1 MDSCF
6 FSLSGLLTAWAN
18 GEEKPSRDGHTG
30 KLKCPFCP
38 QKFPSVMY
46 LDMHVKS
53 THTNLEYELQCP
65 DCAYGTFRKSNY
77 QRHRKDTHDDPPSG
91 DVRPP
96 SRQATAGSSTATA
109 SASSGGD
116 DLRSRSPPTPA
127 TAGSSTATASASSG
141 GDDLPGKS
149 FYFLLCYF
157 SFWFLPFLCIHIFHD
172 C

>member
-116 DLRSRSPPTPA
+116 DL
-127 TAGSSTATASASSG
+127 
-141 GDDLPGKS
+141 PGKS

-157 SFWFLPFLCIHIFHD
+157 SFWFLPSLYLKNTGNWPGSNFHPKMTNFSIF
-172 C
+172 